1 MFDTH
6 EKENKKWTINS
17 YEWLSRWS
25 RYDHKTTLESFCCLL
40 YVYIS
45 FLFVRMFQRTKHEKS
60 KYALHMHTCTPPH
73 LIRNIPCHGPVPV
86 TFEVS
91 VFVDFLLLLLFYRQ
105 SLLDALFCV
114 IQHHSKPSPRILI
127 VTSITEHFLM

>member
-1 MFDTH
+1 MNDFQDGHVMTIKLHLNPSVVCYMYTYHFYLSVCFNELSTRKVNTH
-6 EKENKKWTINS
+6 CICI
-17 YEWLSRWS
+17 
-25 RYDHKTTLESFCCLL
+25 H
-40 YVYIS
+40 V
-45 FLFVRMFQRTKHEKS
+45 
-60 KYALHMHTCTPPH
+60 PPH